1 MSNELRAGNEYN
13 TLIYMASKSK
23 ASRTLDT
30 LEADIRK
37 LRKKARQL
45 EQRLDENFTYF
56 QHNSGTLFVRSLLP
70 RKVEG
75 GSVTGNPIID
85 PFLQNER
92 LQKVLAK
99 LADILAEKL
108 GDGLNWVINRVFK
121 K

>member
-1 MSNELRAGNEYN
+1 
-13 TLIYMASKSK
+13 MASGSK

-37 LRKKARQL
+37 LRKKARLL
-45 EQRLDENFTYF
+45 EEKLDDNFTYF
-56 QHNSGTLFVRSLLP
+56 QQHSGTLFVRSLLP
-70 RKVEG
+70 RRVEG
-75 GSVTGNPIID
+75 ESVTGNPVLD

-99 LADILAEKL
+99 LADMLAEKL
-108 GDGLNWVINRVFK
+108 GDGLNWLVNRVIK

>member
-1 MSNELRAGNEYN
+1 MSSR
-13 TLIYMASKSK
+13 SK

-45 EQRLDENFTYF
+45 EGKLDDNFTYF
-56 QHNSGTLFVRSLLP
+56 QQHSGTLFVRSLLP
-70 RKVEG
+70 RRVEG
-75 GSVTGNPIID
+75 ESVTGNPLID

-99 LADILAEKL
+99 LADMLAEKL
-108 GDGLNWVINRVFK
+108 GVGLNWVINRVFK

>member
-1 MSNELRAGNEYN
+1 M
-13 TLIYMASKSK
+13 TSK

-30 LEADIRK
+30 LEEDIRK
-37 LRKKARQL
+37 LRKKAKGLERQL
-45 EQRLDENFTYF
+45 DDNFTYF
-56 QHNSGTLFVRSLLP
+56 QQHSGTLFVRSLLP
-70 RKVEG
+70 RRVEG
-75 GSVTGNPIID
+75 ETVTGNPIID

-99 LADILAEKL
+99 LADMLAEKL

>member
-1 MSNELRAGNEYN
+1 MPSR
-13 TLIYMASKSK
+13 SK

-45 EQRLDENFTYF
+45 EGKLDDNFTYF
-56 QHNSGTLFVRSLLP
+56 QQHSGTLFVRSLLP
-70 RKVEG
+70 RRVEG
-75 GSVTGNPIID
+75 QRVTGNPIID

-92 LQKVLAK
+92 LQKVVAR
-99 LADILAEKL
+99 LADMLAEKL
-108 GDGLNWVINRVFK
+108 GEGLNWVINRVFK

>member
-1 MSNELRAGNEYN
+1 MPTR
-13 TLIYMASKSK
+13 SK

-45 EQRLDENFTYF
+45 EGKLDDNFTYF
-56 QHNSGTLFVRSLLP
+56 QQHSGTLFVRSLLP
-70 RKVEG
+70 RRVEG
-75 GSVTGNPIID
+75 ETVTGNPLID

-92 LQKVLAK
+92 LQKVLAR
-99 LADILAEKL
+99 LADMVAEKL

>member
-1 MSNELRAGNEYN
+1 MP
-13 TLIYMASKSK
+13 SKSK

-45 EQRLDENFTYF
+45 EQQLDDNFTYF
-56 QHNSGTLFVRSLLP
+56 QQHSGTLFVRSLLP
-70 RKVEG
+70 RRIEG
-75 GSVTGNPIID
+75 QSVTGNPIID

-99 LADILAEKL
+99 LAEMLADKL
-108 GDGLNWVINRVFK
+108 GDGVNWVINRVFK